1 MRKSHTQEVQN
12 KVFITV
18 QHQSNYMKEN
28 DVDDVCGVHEGDE
41 KFIHSLGQ
49 KITKNEKIWELDD
62 HGSII
67 LKWTIKIG

>member
-1 MRKSHTQEVQN
+1 
-12 KVFITV
+12 
-18 QHQSNYMKEN
+18 MKEN